1 MKGVGTPAILAP
13 SSLELFLGQLELLHH
28 DFENLKD
35 LVEHEDG
42 AVIASKTSTPA
53 TLKIVW
59 VLMRNFL
66 DFLNNHGESIAL
78 ELLIH

>member
-1 MKGVGTPAILAP
+1 MGTASIFTS
-13 SSLELFLGQLELLHH
+13 SSLELFLGQLKLLHH
-28 DFENLKD
+28 DFENLEE

-42 AVIASKTSTPA
+42 AVIASETSTPA

-66 DFLNNHGESIAL
+66 DLLNNHGESLAL

>member
-1 MKGVGTPAILAP
+1 VGTASIFTS

-28 DFENLKD
+28 DFENFKE

-42 AVIASKTSTPA
+42 AVIASETSTPA

-66 DFLNNHGESIAL
+66 DLLNNHGQSLTL

>member
-1 MKGVGTPAILAP
+1 MGTASIIAS

-28 DFENLKD
+28 DFENLKE

-42 AVIASKTSTPA
+42 AVIASEASTPA

-66 DFLNNHGESIAL
+66 DLLNNYGESLSL